1 VLGHH
6 GDQIEVRDFYF
17 CSFFCFFFLVV
28 IWNLVLDSSL
38 LVLLLPASHRL
49 VLGDFCG
56 FVSVDSFFFF
66 FPSIL
71 LLCQVCWLVKG
82 KVKMTNSEL
91 V

>member
-6 GDQIEVRDFYF
+6 GDQIEVRDFILF
-17 CSFFCFFFLVV
+17 CSFFCVA

-38 LVLLLPASHRL
+38 LVLLLSASHRL

-56 FVSVDSFFFF
+56 FVSVDSFFL
-66 FPSIL
+66 SVYIVVMSGL
-71 LLCQVCWLVKG
+71 LACKG
-82 KVKMTNSEL
+82 KVKMANREL